1 MENIQTKIKVIS
13 QPDPLALQ
21 SCVNIFMMD
30 LDVKNVQVMF
40 DVKNCEYLAIIT
52 YTTFQQN

>member
-13 QPDPLALQ
+13 QPDPFSLQ
-21 SCVNIFMMD
+21 SFVNLFMID
-30 LDVKNVQVMF
+30 VDVKKVQVMF
-40 DVKNCEYLAIIT
+40 DIKTSEYLAIIT